1 METYRIYY
9 CADIMSVSSPTLVFF
24 IIIYYA
30 IINIR
35 QIFKQ
40 YEKSNITSVL
50 RFGKKMYFC
59 TSIFMIKG
67 LFFIL
72 LFYLLGEAVANIIG
86 GYIPGSVIGMML
98 LFVSLILKVVK
109 AEYVKD
115 AATVIT
121 KNMAIFFVPASVGL
135 MVYTEVLS
143 RSIWAIMISIMVST
157 ILTIIVVA
165 FVQDRMERRH
175 KGGRL

>member
-1 METYRIYY
+1 
-9 CADIMSVSSPTLVFF
+9 
-24 IIIYYA
+24 
-30 IINIR
+30 
-35 QIFKQ
+35 
-40 YEKSNITSVL
+40 
-50 RFGKKMYFC
+50 
-59 TSIFMIKG
+59 MIKG

-115 AATVIT
+115 VATVIT